1 MDDVISKLESMLAP
15 RIELT
20 VTGEGEVGQLF
31 DVTVKGKH
39 MRQIAGTKV
48 INGSIS
54 IKEKCRITRNGK
66 IVYSGIP
73 YYQP

>member
-1 MDDVISKLESMLAP
+1 MDDVISKLESLLAP

-20 VTGEGEVGQLF
+20 VTGEGEVSQLF
-31 DVTVKGKH
+31 DVTVKGKRIRH
-39 MRQIAGTKV
+39 IAGTKV

-54 IKEKCRITRNGK
+54 IKEKCRITRNGR